1 MCGIGRGFLSFSF
14 AGLSLCFDEFDDNKQ
29 IKIRWYIR
37 RGGDD
42 CMKVLVTGGAGYIGS
57 HTVYQLIAA
66 GHEVVVYDNLSKGH
80 KGAVAREAL
89 FVEGDLRDGV
99 LLAEVL
105 RSQQIEAVVHFAA
118 DSLVGESMS
127 APSKYYHNNVV
138 ATLALLDTM
147 GACHVDKIVF
157 SSTAAVY
164 GEPQVTPICEDMPTQ
179 PTNVYGRTKLVIEG
193 MLADFSMAYGLK
205 YVSLRYFNAAGA
217 LAGGQIGEDHAPE
230 THLLPLILQTALGQ
244 RPAIHI
250 YGTDYETEDGT
261 CIRDYIHVTDL
272 ADAHVRALGHLVA
285 GGESRVYNLGS
296 EQGFSVR
303 QVIEEAKAV
312 TGIDFTVS
320 EAPRRAGDPGVLVA
334 SSAKIRAQLG
344 WQPVYS
350 DLQSIIASAWQW
362 HRSHPQGYK

>member
-1 MCGIGRGFLSFSF
+1 
-14 AGLSLCFDEFDDNKQ
+14 
-29 IKIRWYIR
+29 
-37 RGGDD
+37 
-42 CMKVLVTGGAGYIGS
+42 MKVLVTGGAGYIGS
-57 HTVYQLIAA
+57 HTVHQLIAE
-66 GHEVVVYDNLSKGH
+66 GHDVVVYDNLSKGH
-80 KGAVAREAL
+80 RAAVASAAL
-89 FVEGDLRDGV
+89 FVQGDLRDGT

-105 RSQQIEAVVHFAA
+105 QSHQIEAVVHFAA

-147 GACHVDKIVF
+147 RECKVGKIVF

-164 GEPQVTPICEDMPTQ
+164 GEPEVCPINEELPTQ

-217 LAGGQIGEDHAPE
+217 LAGGQIGEDHTPE

-244 RPAIHI
+244 RPAISI
-250 YGTDYETEDGT
+250 YGTDYDTEDGT
-261 CIRDYIHVTDL
+261 CIRDYIHVIDL
-272 ADAHVRALGHLVA
+272 ADAHVRALGHLVT
-285 GGESRVYNLGS
+285 GSESRIYNLGS

-303 QVIEEAKAV
+303 QVIEQAKAV
-312 TGIDFTVS
+312 TGIDFTVN
-320 EAPRRAGDPGVLVA
+320 EAPRRAGDPGSLVA
-334 SSAKIRAQLG
+334 SSAKIHSELG

-350 DLQSIIASAWQW
+350 DLKTIIASAWQW
-362 HRSHPQGYK
+362 HKSHPEGYDE